1 MATSTSVLWLDAN
14 GFQSIKL
21 VRTAASP
28 SALLPLIYGQSNA
41 APVRY
46 WGSAEN
52 TYPSPTPVAATYI
65 GGNWVA
71 ELTFRC
77 ADLSEAVIRIPAPQV
92 GMFYAD
98 QYTVDPST
106 IGSLIAG
113 AIGTLVSDTGS
124 PASSFTGG
132 HLVKSGG

>member
-1 MATSTSVLWLDAN
+1 MDSTMSVSTSIIFIDAN
-14 GFQSIKL
+14 GYQTIKL

-28 SALLPLIYGQSNA
+28 TALIAAIIAVSNA

-52 TYPSPTPVAATYI
+52 TYPTPTPTSATYI

-71 ELTFRC
+71 ELTFQC
-77 ADLSEAVIRIPAPQV
+77 ADLSQAVIRLPAPPV
-92 GMFYAD
+92 GIFYAD
-98 QYTVDPST
+98 QFTVDPTT
-106 IGSLIAG
+106 ITSLIAA

-124 PASSFTGG
+124 LATAY
-132 HLVKSGG
+132 V